1 MRSFHTGGRSRAT
14 SGVLARVPPA
24 RQRPRLSP
32 TAPCSHSTCTSRSP
46 LQDTAR
52 SVTGADA
59 GCTHLSVDQT
69 DYAGEQG
76 TAVSPLQPTISTR
89 NLEPATQTRP
99 YTNHTPTIDPTPIRT
114 ITP

>member
-14 SGVLARVPPA
+14 SGVLACVAPA
-24 RQRPRLSP
+24 RPRPRLSP
-32 TAPCSHSTCTSRSP
+32 TASCSPSTSTLRSP

-59 GCTHLSVDQT
+59 GCTHLSLDQT

-76 TAVSPLQPTISTR
+76 TAV
-89 NLEPATQTRP
+89 
-99 YTNHTPTIDPTPIRT
+99 
-114 ITP
+114 